1 MPVLMR
7 PQRLH
12 ESRPFFGRG
21 SALAIEAS
29 RVFEDA
35 IRTGGTDGHDVVVEH
50 HERQPTVA
58 FQGMAVMVVQD
69 RLLLPGFQP
78 KIAGNLAV
86 VLIGLAVAIFPVVE
100 LAGTE
105 FQPAEKLAGWQFGT
119 HGPVFDVIDN
129 LVASVVGNPNS
140 L

>member
-1 MPVLMR
+1 MVKVNNCFFLPVFK
-7 PQRLH
+7 P
-12 ESRPFFGRG
+12 E
-21 SALAIEAS
+21 
-29 RVFEDA
+29 
-35 IRTGGTDGHDVVVEH
+35 
-50 HERQPTVA
+50 
-58 FQGMAVMVVQD
+58 
-69 RLLLPGFQP
+69 
-78 KIAGNLAV
+78 IAGDKAIM
-86 VLIGLAVAIFPVVE
+86 LIGLAVAIFPVVE